1 MLVLLIFFITVILEI
16 RFLFLNWNKDEFPIK
31 SDTKQQDLLLF
42 TIFQILSHNFLVQNN
57 GEPHL
62 SKIICPKN

>member
-1 MLVLLIFFITVILEI
+1 MLVLLIFFITIILEI
-16 RFLFLNWNKDEFPIK
+16 RFLFLNGNKDEFPIK
-31 SDTKQQDLLLF
+31 SDTEQQDLLLF

-57 GEPHL
+57 GEPDL